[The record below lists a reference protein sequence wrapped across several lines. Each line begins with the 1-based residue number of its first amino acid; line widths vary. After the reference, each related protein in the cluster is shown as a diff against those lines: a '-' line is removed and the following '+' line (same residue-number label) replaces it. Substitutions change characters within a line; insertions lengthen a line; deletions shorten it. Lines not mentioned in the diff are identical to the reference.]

1 MAFNPWE
8 LCCKLHFARGFC
20 GVCTNARSC
29 ASVSP
34 FSSLAKEV
42 ASASSSAGL
51 QPPSRQPLP
60 LYKGQ
65 GHGDCRTT
73 PCSWRQTAGGN
84 KWSNCH
90 INSLMDVVSLL
101 QFQKCCAQLQRS
113 PSVAPQAKEVPAY
126 EPLSASS
133 LVTSFWGLLDIIWR
147 KYQHS
152 SNAPLGLVQAWKLG
166 SMAPS
171 FFSLLAPVGAWKNF
185 HLGLYLSH
193 LLTF

>member
-1 MAFNPWE
+1 
-8 LCCKLHFARGFC
+8 
-20 GVCTNARSC
+20 
-29 ASVSP
+29 
-34 FSSLAKEV
+34 
-42 ASASSSAGL
+42 
-51 QPPSRQPLP
+51 
-60 LYKGQ
+60 
-65 GHGDCRTT
+65 
-73 PCSWRQTAGGN
+73 
-84 KWSNCH
+84 
-90 INSLMDVVSLL
+90 MDVVSLL

-171 FFSLLAPVGAWKNF
+171 FFSLLAPVGA
-185 HLGLYLSH
+185 
-193 LLTF
+193 